1 MKTTKETLASLLAAI
16 VWADGEYSEAEEI
29 TANEIAKAFGFS
41 TDDIQKDIKKAIEEI
56 KGYNETEV
64 TDFIAKNAAEVDTE
78 ELGPV
83 FEAMMQMAL
92 SDGELSLSEVHNI
105 LAIADALDI
114 DTPTAVLLLCDLVK
128 DEPEMQIS
136 FEEE

>member
-56 KGYNETEV
+56 KGHNETEV
-64 TDFIAKNAAEVDTE
+64 TDLIAKNAAEVDTE
-78 ELGPV
+78 ELGP
-83 FEAMMQMAL
+83 E
-92 SDGELSLSEVHNI
+92 
-105 LAIADALDI
+105 
-114 DTPTAVLLLCDLVK
+114 
-128 DEPEMQIS
+128 
-136 FEEE
+136 

>member
-1 MKTTKETLASLLAAI
+1 MKTTKETLASLLAAVI
-16 VWADGEYSEAEEI
+16 WSDGEYAEAEEI
-29 TANEIAKAFGFS
+29 TANEIAEAFGIATS
-41 TDDIQKDIKKAIEEI
+41 DIQKDIAKAIEEI
-56 KGYNETEV
+56 KDFDETAV
-64 TDFIAKNAAEVDTE
+64 TDFIAKNAAEVDAE

-128 DEPEMQIS
+128 DEPEIQIS
-136 FEEE
+136 FEE